1 MTEPLSTLQP
11 SSSQHDVQYLIL
23 VLEKNRIWIMNESIL
38 ALKYVLE
45 VFMSF
50 DSLLFLVGRKIFLI
64 LLCSNALLP
73 GFYRIAIFN
82 QLLWFDPYLAPI
94 VTQKSLH
101 SLAHPLCIDQSKNW
115 SGSRPDSILSAPVR
129 YSTRWTCKKR
139 WWTNLTCLIWTR
151 LLWKSKMNPNH

>member
-1 MTEPLSTLQP
+1 MQEIYSVPFKRSLSIQP
-11 SSSQHDVQYLIL
+11 IRFLSLNMFWKFVW
-23 VLEKNRIWIMNESIL
+23 VG
-38 ALKYVLE
+38 
-45 VFMSF
+45 F
-50 DSLLFLVGRKIFLI
+50 DSLYFFVGRKIFLI
-64 LLCSNALLP
+64 LLCSHALWP

-82 QLLWFDPYLAPI
+82 QLMWFVPYLAPI

-139 WWTNLTCLIWTR
+139 WWTNLTCLIWTSF
-151 LLWKSKMNPNH
+151 SKIQNESK